1 MNNGIYFKELL
12 WQISQSWGWNF
23 LPTLLRVEKD
33 KIIEFAI
40 AVSQKE
46 NKEQINPIY
55 YDEEAAKKAGYQGI
69 PIPPTFPTSSFFW
82 TGGGLMGTVKT
93 LGIDLSK
100 LLHREE
106 EYEYFG
112 NIYAGDVITRK
123 MKVIDMLKKG
133 KRDKAVV
140 DVTVLE
146 TELINQRGEL
156 VAQIPHKIDGKIGR

>member
-1 MNNGIYFKELL
+1 MAD
-12 WQISQSWGWNF
+12 QSKLGF
-23 LPTLLRVEKD
+23 EFPVYTFTVEKE

-69 PIPPTFPTSSFFW
+69 PLPPTFLTSSFFW
-82 TGGGLMGTVKT
+82 TGGGLIGTANI
-93 LGIDLSK
+93 LGIDLSR

-112 NIYAGDVITRK
+112 SIYAGDVITRK
-123 MKVIDMLKKG
+123 MKVVDMIKKG
-133 KRDKAVV
+133 TGKKSVE
-140 DVTVLE
+140 VTVLE
-146 TELINQRGEL
+146 AELINQRGEL
-156 VAQIPHKIDGKIGR
+156 VIKSLSRLIEI

>member
-1 MNNGIYFKELL
+1 MADKSKLGMEFPAYTF
-12 WQISQSWGWNF
+12 
-23 LPTLLRVEKD
+23 TVEKE
-33 KIIEFAI
+33 KIAEFAV

-69 PIPPTFPTSSFFW
+69 PIPPTFPTNTFFW
-82 TGGGLMGTVKT
+82 TGGGLMATIKT
-93 LGIDLSK
+93 LGIDLNK

-112 NIYAGDVITRK
+112 IIYAGDVITRK
-123 MKVIDMLKKG
+123 MKVVDMLKKG
-133 KRDKAVV
+133 KRDRIVE
-140 DVTVLE
+140 VTVLE

-156 VAQIPHKIDGKIGR
+156 VLKSRTRLMER

>member
-1 MNNGIYFKELL
+1 MADRSKLGMEFPAYTF
-12 WQISQSWGWNF
+12 
-23 LPTLLRVEKD
+23 RVEKD
-33 KIIEFAI
+33 RIAEFAI

-69 PIPPTFPTSSFFW
+69 PIPPTFPTSTFFW
-82 TGGGLMGTVKT
+82 TGGGLMGTVKI
-93 LGIDLSK
+93 LGIDLNR

-112 NIYAGDVITRK
+112 SIYAGDVITRK

-133 KRDKAVV
+133 TGNKSVE
-140 DVTVLE
+140 VTVLE

-156 VAQIPHKIDGKIGR
+156 VLKSQTRLLER

>member
-1 MNNGIYFKELL
+1 MVDKSKLGMELPVYT
-12 WQISQSWGWNF
+12 F
-23 LPTLLRVEKD
+23 RVEKD
-33 KIIEFAI
+33 RIAELAI

-69 PIPPTFPTSSFFW
+69 PVPPTFPTCTFFW
-82 TGGGLMGTVKT
+82 TGGGLVALTKT
-93 LGIDLSK
+93 LGIDLNK

-112 NIYAGDVITRK
+112 SIYAGDVITRK
-123 MKVIDMLKKG
+123 MKVIDVLKKG
-133 KRDKAVV
+133 NGNKSVE
-140 DVTVLE
+140 VTVLE

-156 VAQIPHKIDGKIGR
+156 VLKSLTRLLER

>member
-1 MNNGIYFKELL
+1 MVDKSKLGMELPVYT
-12 WQISQSWGWNF
+12 F
-23 LPTLLRVEKD
+23 RVEKD
-33 KIIEFAI
+33 RIAELAI

-69 PIPPTFPTSSFFW
+69 PIPPTFPISTFFW
-82 TGGGLMGTVKT
+82 TGGGLMATVKT
-93 LGIDLSK
+93 LGIDLNK

-112 NIYAGDVITRK
+112 SIYAGDVITRK
-123 MKVIDMLKKG
+123 MKVIDVLKKG
-133 KRDKAVV
+133 SGNKSVE
-140 DVTVLE
+140 VTVLE

-156 VAQIPHKIDGKIGR
+156 VLKSLTRLLER

>member
-1 MNNGIYFKELL
+1 VAD
-12 WQISQSWGWNF
+12 QSKLGF
-23 LPTLLRVEKD
+23 EFPVYTFTVEKE

-69 PIPPTFPTSSFFW
+69 PLPPTFLTSSFFW
-82 TGGGLMGTVKT
+82 TGGGLIGTANI
-93 LGIDLSK
+93 LGIDLSR

-112 NIYAGDVITRK
+112 SIYAGDVITRK
-123 MKVIDMLKKG
+123 MKVVDMIKKG
-133 KRDKAVV
+133 TGKKSVE
-140 DVTVLE
+140 VTVLE
-146 TELINQRGEL
+146 AELINQRGEL
-156 VAQIPHKIDGKIGR
+156 VIKSLSRLIEI

>member
-1 MNNGIYFKELL
+1 MADKSKLGMEFPACT
-12 WQISQSWGWNF
+12 F
-23 LPTLLRVEKD
+23 TVEKD
-33 KIIEFAI
+33 KIVEFAI
-40 AVSQKE
+40 AVSQNE

-69 PIPPTFPTSSFFW
+69 PVPPTFPTSAFFW
-82 TGGGLMGTVKT
+82 TGGGLMATVKT
-93 LGIDLSK
+93 LGIDLGK

-112 NIYAGDVITRK
+112 SIYAGDILTRK

-133 KRDKAVV
+133 TKNKIVE
-140 DVTVLE
+140 VTILE

-156 VAQIPHKIDGKIGR
+156 VLKYRTKLIER

>member
-1 MNNGIYFKELL
+1 MADKSKLGMEFPAYTFV
-12 WQISQSWGWNF
+12 
-23 LPTLLRVEKD
+23 VEKD

-46 NKEQINPIY
+46 DKEQINPIY

-69 PIPPTFPTSSFFW
+69 PVPPTFPTSSFFW
-82 TGGGLMGTVKT
+82 TGGGLMATVKT

-112 NIYAGDVITRK
+112 SIYAGDVITRK

-133 KRDKAVV
+133 TRDKSVE
-140 DVTVLE
+140 VTILE

-156 VAQIPHKIDGKIGR
+156 VLKYRTKLIER

>member
-1 MNNGIYFKELL
+1 VAD
-12 WQISQSWGWNF
+12 QSKLGF
-23 LPTLLRVEKD
+23 EFPVYTFTVEKE

-40 AVSQKE
+40 AVSQKDSRE
-46 NKEQINPIY
+46 EINPIY

-69 PIPPTFPTSSFFW
+69 PVPPTFPTVSFFW
-82 TGGGLMGTVKT
+82 TGGGLMATVKT

-112 NIYAGDVITRK
+112 SIYAGDVITRK
-123 MKVIDMLKKG
+123 MKVVEMSRKG
-133 KRDKAVV
+133 KRYRVV

-146 TELINQRGEL
+146 SELINQRGEL
-156 VAQIPHKIDGKIGR
+156 VLKYRTKLIER

>member
-1 MNNGIYFKELL
+1 MAD
-12 WQISQSWGWNF
+12 QSKLGF
-23 LPTLLRVEKD
+23 EFPVYTFTVEKE
-33 KIIEFAI
+33 KIIEFAV
-40 AVSQKE
+40 AVSLKE

-69 PIPPTFPTSSFFW
+69 PVPPTFPTSTFFW
-82 TGGGLMGTVKT
+82 TGGGLMGTVKI
-93 LGIDLSK
+93 LGIDLSR

-112 NIYAGDVITRK
+112 NIYAGDIITRK

-133 KRDKAVV
+133 TRNKSVE
-140 DVTVLE
+140 VTVLE

-156 VAQIPHKIDGKIGR
+156 VLKYRTKLIER